1 MGMQNV
7 EDFYP
12 LSPMQ
17 QGLLF
22 HTLSAPDTGVYFNQL
37 VCTLSGQLNI
47 PVFERVWQQVIQR
60 HTILRTCF
68 RWQGLKEPV
77 QVVLRQVQLPLKHYN
92 WQGLSSTEQQQK
104 LAAFLE
110 SDGLRPTVGDRTL
123 GIDLTQAPLMRLVLI
138 QLSENTHQF
147 VWNTHHL
154 IIDGWSTSMLLE
166 EVFKLYTALCQG
178 EELRLKA
185 SRPYRDYIKWLQQQD
200 LQKAETFWR
209 QTLSGFSAP
218 TNLRISESL
227 SSKYNQSRNHATQ
240 EIKLSA
246 SQTAAMRSL
255 VRQYQIT
262 LNTLVQGAW
271 AWLLSYYSGETDVVF
286 GVTVSGRPVTL
297 ADAESMVGLFINT
310 LPLRIQVSSNT
321 SALALLKQIQAQ
333 QSEISQYEYSPLVQ
347 VQGWSEV
354 PRGMSLFD
362 SILVFE
368 NYPVDTAKRQIDNL
382 EILNVVAD
390 ERTNYPLTVTAI
402 PSQELSL
409 EIAYDRERFDDDAI
423 TRMLGHLGNLLT
435 GMVTNPQQRL
445 SDLPLLTEAEKQ
457 TLLVEWNNTE
467 IDCSQ
472 DQCIHQLFE
481 AQVEKTPD
489 AIAVVFQEQSLT
501 YRELNQRAN
510 QLAHY
515 LQKLGVGP
523 EVLVGICVER
533 SLEMIVGLLGI
544 LKAGGAY
551 LPLDPV
557 YPQERLAY
565 MLADAQVSVLLT
577 QEFLL
582 KNLPDT
588 PAKVICIDNAEL
600 IAQQPQ
606 TNPIN
611 QSQLDNLVYVIYT
624 SGSTGKPKGV
634 MIEQG
639 SLVNYTQAA
648 IAEYEIN
655 SSDRILQFAS
665 ISFDAA
671 AEEIFPC
678 LVQGATLVLRTHEM
692 LSSIPH
698 FLETCQQQLLT
709 VLDLP
714 TAFWQQLN
722 SELSAL
728 KLTLSSSLRLLII
741 GGEKASIYQVLTW
754 QQCVDTRIRLV
765 NSYGPTEATVVAT
778 TCDLSEQVFT
788 QEIPIGKAVY
798 NIQTYILDG
807 HLQPVPIGIPGEL
820 YIGGQGVARGYLN
833 QPELTAEKFIP
844 NPFNKAGDK
853 KLYKTG
859 DLVRYRSDGNIE
871 ILGRIDHQVKIRGFR
886 IELGEI
892 EAKLIQHSF
901 VRESV
906 VMVREHNH
914 DNKRLVAY
922 IVPNTQNYELE
933 NNIELIPKLRHFL
946 KESLPE
952 YMVPSAF
959 VLLEKLPLTPNGKID
974 RRALP
979 IAEDYLS
986 NQETKYIAP
995 RTPIEEQLAE
1005 IWAELL
1011 KIKQV
1016 GIEDNFFDL
1025 GGHSLLLTQL
1035 VFRVRQTWQ
1044 IELPLSSLWEMPTI
1058 ASLAQSIETAQNM
1071 GYSTLAIT
1079 SKNQI
1084 NWEAEAVLDP
1094 TIRPETPIKYPTEP
1108 TNIFLTGVTGFVG
1121 SFLLYELLQQTHAD
1135 IYCLVRAANPEEGK
1149 KRIQS
1154 SLKSS
1159 LVWDNSFSSRIIA
1172 VVGNLSQPFLGLSR
1186 QKFQA
1191 LAELI
1196 DVIYHNGALVHHA
1209 SPYATLKPAN
1219 VLGTQEVLRLATQAK
1234 VKPVHFISTDG
1245 VFSPVGYSGVKVV
1258 REQDSLDDYQVPS
1271 GGYTQSKWVAEKL
1284 VTIAR
1289 DRGLP
1294 VCIYRLGRVS
1304 GHSKTGVFN
1313 QNDFLYRL
1321 IIGCIRLEKVPDGNM
1336 IEDIAP
1342 VDYVSKAI
1350 VHLSK
1355 QEESIGKAFHF
1366 VNPQPFH
1373 SNRLIKLLCSLGY
1386 SLQKINS
1393 KQWQADLLKI
1403 AEHNPEHPLYPLIT
1417 LLLKKDSENN
1427 NNTAT
1432 ILKFDC
1438 KNTCNGLAN
1447 TSIICPPINESLFN
1461 IYLKYLIQE
1470 GFLKS
1475 PIPESIN
1482 I

>member
-47 PVFERVWQQVIQR
+47 SVFERVWQQVIQR
-60 HTILRTCF
+60 HSILRTCF
-68 RWQGLKEPV
+68 RWQNLKEPV
-77 QVVLRQVQLPLKHYN
+77 QVVLRQIELPLKYYN
-92 WQGLSSTEQQQK
+92 WQDISSTEQQQK
-104 LAAFLE
+104 LEAFLE
-110 SDGLRPTVGDRTL
+110 KDRTL
-123 GIDLTQAPLMRLVLI
+123 GIELTQAPLMRLALI
-138 QLSENTHQF
+138 QLSENTYQF

-154 IIDGWSTSMLLE
+154 ITDGWSTSLLLE
-166 EVFKLYTALCQG
+166 EVFKFYTALCQG
-178 EELRLKA
+178 EELRLEA
-185 SRPYRDYIKWLQQQD
+185 PRPYRDYIKWLQKQD
-200 LQKAETFWR
+200 LSKAEIFWR

-218 TNLRISESL
+218 TNLRIEKTL
-227 SSKYNQSRNHATQ
+227 SSSHSQIKNHAAQ
-240 EIKLSA
+240 QIKLSA

-255 VRQYQIT
+255 VRQQQVT

-297 ADAESMVGLFINT
+297 AGAESMVGLFINT
-310 LPLRIQVSSNT
+310 LPLRVQISSDT
-321 SALALLKQIQAQ
+321 SALALLKQIQTQ

-368 NYPVDTAKRQIDNL
+368 NYPVDTSKRQINNL
-382 EILNVVAD
+382 EISNVVAD

-409 EIAYDRERFDDDAI
+409 EIAYDRNRFDDDAI
-423 TRMLGHLGNLLT
+423 TRMLGHLGNLLA

-445 SDLPLLTEAEKQ
+445 SDLPLLTEAEKH

-467 IDCSQ
+467 IDYPQ

-489 AIAVVFQEQSLT
+489 AIAVIFQEQSLT
-501 YRELNQRAN
+501 YRELNKKAN
-510 QLAHY
+510 QLAYY

-523 EVLVGICVER
+523 EILVGICVER

-577 QEFLL
+577 QECLSANF
-582 KNLPDT
+582 PDT

-611 QSQLDNLVYVIYT
+611 QSNPNNLVYVIYT

-678 LVQGATLVLRTHEM
+678 LVQGATLVLRTDEM
-692 LSSIPH
+692 LSSISH
-698 FLETCQQQLLT
+698 FLEKCQQQSLT
-709 VLDLP
+709 ILDLP
-714 TAFWQQLN
+714 TAFWQQLTA
-722 SELSAL
+722 ELSAL
-728 KLTLSSSLRLLII
+728 KLTLPSSLRLLII
-741 GGEKASIYQVLTW
+741 GGEKASIDKVLTW
-754 QQCVDTRIRLV
+754 QECVNKRIRLI

-778 TCDLSEQVFT
+778 TFDLSEPTFT

-807 HLQPVPIGIPGEL
+807 HLQPVSIGVPGEL
-820 YIGGQGVARGYLN
+820 YIGGQGLARGYLN
-833 QPELTAEKFIP
+833 RPDLTAEKFIP
-844 NPFNKAGDK
+844 NPFKEGK

-859 DLVRYRSDGNIE
+859 DLVRYRHDGNME
-871 ILGRIDHQVKIRGFR
+871 IIGRVDHQVKIRGFR

-892 EAKLIQHSF
+892 EAKLVQHSL
-901 VRESV
+901 VQDAV
-906 VMVREHNH
+906 VIVIEDNPN
-914 DNKRLVAY
+914 NKRLIAY
-922 IVPNTQNYELE
+922 IVANTQNSELVD
-933 NNIELIPKLRHFL
+933 NIRQFL
-946 KESLPE
+946 KQSLPE
-952 YMVPSAF
+952 YMIPAVF
-959 VLLEKLPLTPNGKID
+959 VLLEKFPLTPNGKVD
-974 RRALP
+974 HRALP
-979 IAEDYLS
+979 IPDKTYYP
-986 NQETKYIAP
+986 NVKNYIAP
-995 RTPIEEQLAE
+995 RTQTETKLAK

-1011 KIKQV
+1011 NIQQV
-1016 GIEDNFFDL
+1016 SIEDNFFDL

-1035 VFRVRQTWQ
+1035 VFRIRQTWQ

-1058 ASLAQSIETAQNM
+1058 AGLAQSIETAQNM
-1071 GYSTLAIT
+1071 GYSTIAIT
-1079 SKNQI
+1079 SKNKI
-1084 NWEAEAVLDP
+1084 NWQAEAALDFA
-1094 TIRPETPIKYPTEP
+1094 ILPEKAIKYSTE
-1108 TNIFLTGVTGFVG
+1108 TAGIFLTGATGFVG
-1121 SFLLYELLQQTHAD
+1121 AFLLYELLQQTQVN
-1135 IYCLVRAANPEEGK
+1135 IYCLVRAANLEEGK

-1154 SLKSS
+1154 SLESY
-1159 LVWDNSFSSRIIA
+1159 LLWDDSFSSRIIA
-1172 VVGNLSQPFLGLSR
+1172 IIGNLSEPFLGLSR
-1186 QKFQA
+1186 QKFQE
-1191 LAELI
+1191 LADLI
-1196 DVIYHNGALVHHA
+1196 DVIYHNGALVNHA
-1209 SPYATLKPAN
+1209 SPYATLKAAN
-1219 VLGTQEVLRLATQAK
+1219 VLGTQEVLRLATQFK
-1234 VKPVHFISTDG
+1234 VKPVHFMSTDG
-1245 VFSPVGYSGVKVV
+1245 VFSVKGDSGVKVIQ
-1258 REQDSLDDYQVPS
+1258 EQDSLDDYQVPS

-1294 VCIYRLGRVS
+1294 VTIHRIGRVS

-1321 IIGCIRLEKVPDGNM
+1321 IIGCIKLEKVPDGNM
-1336 IEDIAP
+1336 IEDMAP
-1342 VDYVSKAI
+1342 VDYVSKAV
-1350 VHLSK
+1350 VHLSR
-1355 QEESIGKAFHF
+1355 QEKSIGKAFHF
-1366 VNPQPFH
+1366 VNSQPFH
-1373 SNRLIKLLCSLGY
+1373 SIKLIKLLRSFGY
-1386 SLQKINS
+1386 PLQQISND
-1393 KQWQADLLKI
+1393 QWQADLINI
-1403 AEHNPEHPLYPLIT
+1403 AEHYPEHPLYPLVP
-1417 LLLKKDSENN
+1417 LLSEQNHN
-1427 NNTAT
+1427 SAA
-1432 ILKFDC
+1432 LKFDC
-1438 KNTCNGLAN
+1438 QNTLDGLAN
-1447 TSIICPPINESLFN
+1447 TSIICPPIDDSLLN
-1461 IYLKYLIQE
+1461 TYLSYLMQK
-1470 GFLKS
+1470 GFLEAPKHKLV
-1475 PIPESIN
+1475 N

>member
-47 PVFERVWQQVIQR
+47 PVFERVWQQVIER
-60 HTILRTCF
+60 HPILRTCF
-68 RWQGLKEPV
+68 CWKGIKEPV
-77 QVVLRQVQLPLKHYN
+77 QVVLRQVQLPLKYYN
-92 WQGLSSTEQQQK
+92 WQDLSSTEQQEK

-110 SDGLRPTVGDRTL
+110 SDRTL
-123 GIDLTQAPLMRLVLI
+123 GIDLTQAPLIRLALI
-138 QLSENTHQF
+138 QLSENTYQF

-154 IIDGWSTSMLLE
+154 ITDGWSTSLLLE
-166 EVFKLYTALCQG
+166 EVFKFYTAFCQG
-178 EELRLKA
+178 KELQLEPP
-185 SRPYRDYIKWLQQQD
+185 RPYRDYIKWLHKQD
-200 LQKAETFWR
+200 LTKAETFWR

-218 TNLRISESL
+218 TNLRIEKSH
-227 SSKYNQSRNHATQ
+227 SSTHSQIKNHAAQ
-240 EIKLSA
+240 QIKLSA

-255 VRQYQIT
+255 VRQQQIT

-271 AWLLSYYSGETDVVF
+271 TWLLSYYSGETDVVF

-297 ADAESMVGLFINT
+297 VGAESMVGLFINS
-310 LPLRIQVSSNT
+310 LPLRVQVAANT
-321 SALALLKQIQAQ
+321 SVVAFLKHIQAQ
-333 QSEISQYEYSPLVQ
+333 QAEISQYEYSPLVQ

-354 PRGMSLFD
+354 PRGMTLFD

-368 NYPVDTAKRQIDNL
+368 NYPVDTSKRQIDNL
-382 EILNVVAD
+382 EILNVVTD
-390 ERTNYPLTVTAI
+390 ERTNYPLTVTVV

-409 EIAYDRERFDDDAI
+409 EIAYNRERFDDDAI
-423 TRMLGHLGNLLT
+423 TRMLGHLDNLLA
-435 GMVTNPQQRL
+435 GIVANPQQRL
-445 SDLPLLTEAEKQ
+445 SDLPLLAEAEKQ
-457 TLLVEWNNTE
+457 TLLVEWNNTQIE
-467 IDCSQ
+467 YPQ
-472 DQCIHQLFE
+472 DLGIHQLFE
-481 AQVEKTPD
+481 AQVEKTPN
-489 AIAVVFQEQSLT
+489 AVAVVHENQHLT
-501 YRELNQRAN
+501 YQQLNQKAN

-515 LQKLGVGP
+515 LRKHGVAP

-533 SLEMIVGLLGI
+533 SLEMIVGLLAI

-551 LPLDPV
+551 LPLDPA

-577 QEFLL
+577 QESLSA
-582 KNLPDT
+582 NLDT
-588 PAKVICIDNAEL
+588 SAKVICIDNTEL
-600 IAQQPQ
+600 IIQQPQ
-606 TNPIN
+606 TNLIN
-611 QSQLDNLVYVIYT
+611 QSQLDNLAYVIYT

-648 IAEYEIN
+648 ITEYEIN

-678 LVQGATLVLRTHEM
+678 LVQGATLVLQTDEM
-692 LSSIPH
+692 LTSIPY
-698 FLETCQQQLLT
+698 FLEKCQHQSLT
-709 VLDLP
+709 ILDLP
-714 TAFWQQLN
+714 TAFWQQLT
-722 SELSAL
+722 SELYAF
-728 KLTLSSSLRLLII
+728 KLTLPLSVRLVII
-741 GGEKASIYQVLTW
+741 GGEKALTDKVLIW
-754 QQCVDTRIRLV
+754 QKCVDKRIRLV
-765 NSYGPTEATVVAT
+765 NSYGPTETTVVAT
-778 TCDLSEQVFT
+778 TCDLSEQTFT
-788 QEIPIGKAVY
+788 QEIPIGKAIS
-798 NIQTYILDG
+798 NIQTYILDCY
-807 HLQPVPIGIPGEL
+807 LQPVPIGIPGEL

-859 DLVRYRSDGNIE
+859 DLVRYRSDSNIE
-871 ILGRIDHQVKIRGFR
+871 IIGRVDHQVKIRGFR

-892 EAKLIQHSF
+892 EAKLIQHLMVQDSVVV
-901 VRESV
+901 VRE
-906 VMVREHNH
+906 
-914 DNKRLVAY
+914 DNPGDKRLVAY
-922 IVPNTQNYELE
+922 IVPSTQNYDLK
-933 NNIELIPKLRHFL
+933 NHSELIPELRQLL
-946 KESLPE
+946 KASLPN
-952 YMVPSAF
+952 YMLPSAF

-974 RRALP
+974 RKALP
-979 IAEDYLS
+979 IADQTDS
-986 NQETKYIAP
+986 NIGTTYIAP
-995 RTPIEEQLAE
+995 RTPVEEQLAK
-1005 IWAELL
+1005 IWADLL
-1011 KIKQV
+1011 KVKQV

-1035 VFRVRQTWQ
+1035 VFRVRQIWQ

-1058 ASLAQSIETAQNM
+1058 ASLAQSIETAENR
-1071 GYSTLAIT
+1071 GYSTVAIT

-1084 NWEAEAVLDP
+1084 NWQAEAVLNSA
-1094 TIRPETPIKYPTEP
+1094 IRPEAPIKYPTEP
-1108 TNIFLTGVTGFVG
+1108 AKIFLTGATGFVG

-1135 IYCLVRAANPEEGK
+1135 IYCLVRAANLEEGK
-1149 KRIQS
+1149 NRIKN
-1154 SLKSS
+1154 SLESY
-1159 LVWDNSFSSRIIA
+1159 LLWDNSFSSRIIA
-1172 VVGNLSQPFLGLSR
+1172 TVGNLSEPLLGLSQ
-1186 QKFQA
+1186 QKFQE

-1209 SPYATLKPAN
+1209 SPYATLKAAN
-1219 VLGTQEVLRLATQAK
+1219 VLGTQEVLRLASQGK
-1234 VKPVHFISTDG
+1234 VKPVHFMSTDG
-1245 VFSPVGYSGVKVV
+1245 VFSAKGYSGVKVV

-1294 VCIYRLGRVS
+1294 VCIYRIGRVS
-1304 GHSKTGVFN
+1304 GHSQTGVFN

-1321 IIGCIRLEKVPDGNM
+1321 IIGCIKLEKVPDVNM

-1350 VHLSK
+1350 VYLSK
-1355 QEESIGKAFHF
+1355 QEQSIGKAFHF

-1373 SNRLIKLLCSLGY
+1373 SNTLIKLLRSVGY
-1386 SLQKINS
+1386 SLQQVS
-1393 KQWQADLLKI
+1393 EQQWQAALINI
-1403 AEHNPEHPLYPLIT
+1403 AEHHPEHPLFPLV
-1417 LLLKKDSENN
+1417 LLLNAPKNHNSILLNFACQ
-1427 NNTAT
+1427 NTT
-1432 ILKFDC
+1432 K
-1438 KNTCNGLAN
+1438 GLAN
-1447 TSIICPPINESLFN
+1447 TGITCPPVDEKLLNT
-1461 IYLKYLIQE
+1461 YLSYLLKT
-1470 GFLKS
+1470 GFLENPKQKLL
-1475 PIPESIN
+1475 N

>member
-47 PVFERVWQQVIQR
+47 SVFERVWQQVIQR
-60 HTILRTCF
+60 HSILRTCF
-68 RWQGLKEPV
+68 RWQNLKEPV
-77 QVVLRQVQLPLKHYN
+77 QVVLRQIELPLKYYD
-92 WQGLSSTEQQQK
+92 WQGISSTEQQQK
-104 LAAFLE
+104 LEAFLE
-110 SDGLRPTVGDRTL
+110 KDRTL
-123 GIDLTQAPLMRLVLI
+123 GIELTQAPLMRLALI
-138 QLSENTHQF
+138 QLSENTYQF

-154 IIDGWSTSMLLE
+154 ITDGWSTSLLLE
-166 EVFKLYTALCQG
+166 EVFKFYTALCQG
-178 EELRLKA
+178 EELRLEA
-185 SRPYRDYIKWLQQQD
+185 PRPYRDYIKWLQKQD
-200 LQKAETFWR
+200 LSKAETFWR

-218 TNLRISESL
+218 TNLRIEKTL
-227 SSKYNQSRNHATQ
+227 SSSHSQIKNHAAQ
-240 EIKLSA
+240 QIKLSA

-255 VRQYQIT
+255 VRQQQIT
-262 LNTLVQGAW
+262 LNALVQGAW

-297 ADAESMVGLFINT
+297 AGAESMLGLFINT
-310 LPLRIQVSSNT
+310 LPLRVQISLDT
-321 SALALLKQIQAQ
+321 SALALLKQIQTQ

-368 NYPVDTAKRQIDNL
+368 NYPVDTSKRQINNL
-382 EILNVVAD
+382 EISNVAVD

-409 EIAYDRERFDDDAI
+409 EIAYDRDRFGDDAI
-423 TRMLGHLGNLLT
+423 TRMLGHLGNLLA
-435 GMVTNPQQRL
+435 GILANPEQRL
-445 SDLPLLTEAEKQ
+445 SDLPLLTEAEKH

-467 IDCSQ
+467 IDYPQ

-489 AIAVVFQEQSLT
+489 AVAVVYQEQSLT
-501 YRELNQRAN
+501 YRELNQKAN

-515 LQKLGVGP
+515 LQKLGVRP
-523 EVLVGICVER
+523 EILVGICVER

-577 QEFLL
+577 QECLL
-582 KNLPDT
+582 ANFPDT

-600 IAQQPQ
+600 IAQQLQ

-611 QSQLDNLVYVIYT
+611 QSNPNNLVYVIYT

-678 LVQGATLVLRTHEM
+678 LVQGATLVLRTDEM

-698 FLETCQQQLLT
+698 FLEKSQQQSLT
-709 VLDLP
+709 ILDLP
-714 TAFWQQLN
+714 TVFWQQLTA
-722 SELSAL
+722 ELSAL
-728 KLTLSSSLRLLII
+728 KLTLPSSLRLLII
-741 GGEKASIYQVLTW
+741 GGEKASIDKVLTW
-754 QQCVDTRIRLV
+754 QECVNKRIRLI

-778 TCDLSEQVFT
+778 TFDLSEPTFT

-807 HLQPVPIGIPGEL
+807 HLQPVSIGIPGEL
-820 YIGGQGVARGYLN
+820 YIGGQGLARGYLN
-833 QPELTAEKFIP
+833 RPDLTAEKFIP
-844 NPFNKAGDK
+844 NPFKEGK

-859 DLVRYRSDGNIE
+859 DLVRYRHDGNME
-871 ILGRIDHQVKIRGFR
+871 IIGRVDHQVKIRGFR
-886 IELGEI
+886 IELREI
-892 EAKLIQHSF
+892 EAKLVQHSL
-901 VRESV
+901 VQDAV
-906 VMVREHNH
+906 VIVIEDNPN
-914 DNKRLVAY
+914 NKRLIAY
-922 IVPNTQNYELE
+922 IVANTQNSELV
-933 NNIELIPKLRHFL
+933 NNIRQFL
-946 KESLPE
+946 KQSLPE
-952 YMVPSAF
+952 YMIPAVF
-959 VLLEKLPLTPNGKID
+959 VLLEKFPLTPNGKVD
-974 RRALP
+974 HRALP
-979 IAEDYLS
+979 IPDKTYYS
-986 NQETKYIAP
+986 IVKNYIAP
-995 RTPIEEQLAE
+995 RTQTETKLAK

-1011 KIKQV
+1011 NIQQV
-1016 GIEDNFFDL
+1016 SIEDNFFDL

-1035 VFRVRQTWQ
+1035 VFRIRQTWQ

-1058 ASLAQSIETAQNM
+1058 AGLAQSIETAQNM
-1071 GYSTLAIT
+1071 GYSTIAIT
-1079 SKNQI
+1079 SKNKI
-1084 NWEAEAVLDP
+1084 NWQAEAALDSA
-1094 TIRPETPIKYPTEP
+1094 ILPEKAIKYSTE
-1108 TNIFLTGVTGFVG
+1108 TAGIFLTGATGFVG
-1121 SFLLYELLQQTHAD
+1121 AFLLYELLQQTQAN
-1135 IYCLVRAANPEEGK
+1135 IYCLVRAANLEEGK

-1154 SLKSS
+1154 SLESY
-1159 LVWDNSFSSRIIA
+1159 LIWDDSFSSRIIA
-1172 VVGNLSQPFLGLSR
+1172 IIGNLSEPFLGLSR
-1186 QKFQA
+1186 QKFQE
-1191 LAELI
+1191 LADLI
-1196 DVIYHNGALVHHA
+1196 DVIYHNGALVNHA
-1209 SPYATLKPAN
+1209 SPYATLKAAN
-1219 VLGTQEVLRLATQAK
+1219 VLGTQEVLRLATQFK
-1234 VKPVHFISTDG
+1234 VKPVHFMSTDG
-1245 VFSPVGYSGVKVV
+1245 VFSVKGDSGVKVIQ
-1258 REQDSLDDYQVPS
+1258 EQDSLDDYQVPS

-1294 VCIYRLGRVS
+1294 VTIHRIGRVS

-1321 IIGCIRLEKVPDGNM
+1321 IIGCIKLEKVPDGNM
-1336 IEDIAP
+1336 IEDMAP
-1342 VDYVSKAI
+1342 VDYVSKAV
-1350 VHLSK
+1350 VHLSR
-1355 QEESIGKAFHF
+1355 QEKSIGKGKAFHF
-1366 VNPQPFH
+1366 VNSQPFH
-1373 SNRLIKLLCSLGY
+1373 SIKLIKLLRSLGY
-1386 SLQKINS
+1386 PLQQISND
-1393 KQWQADLLKI
+1393 QWQADLINI
-1403 AEHNPEHPLYPLIT
+1403 AEHYPEHPLYPLVP
-1417 LLLKKDSENN
+1417 LLSEQNHN
-1427 NNTAT
+1427 SAV
-1432 ILKFDC
+1432 LKFDC
-1438 KNTCNGLAN
+1438 QNTRDGLAN
-1447 TSIICPPINESLFN
+1447 TSIICPPIDDSLLN
-1461 IYLKYLIQE
+1461 TYLSYLMQK
-1470 GFLKS
+1470 GFLEAPKHKL
-1475 PIPESIN
+1475 IN